1 MLRLSDLRCVF
12 MELRFLSDALCL
24 SCSAKTLTQSILAQ
38 ERIYVAGTEKETQDT
53 ESNPDKLTMLYEEG
67 YRQAKSQ
74 MADLKRYLGRE

>member
-38 ERIYVAGTEKETQDT
+38 ERIYVAGTEKET
-53 ESNPDKLTMLYEEG
+53 
-67 YRQAKSQ
+67 
-74 MADLKRYLGRE
+74 REVPHSWIVLS